1 MDTNRLVDIVQDLID
16 DEEISIDDASFNYA
30 ETPFFDSL
38 FILSM
43 IAVVD
48 DEYEIVLT
56 GQEIQ
61 DAATI
66 SNLASLIEGKMS

>member
-1 MDTNRLVDIVQDLID
+1 MDTNRLVDIVRDLID
-16 DEEISIDDASFNYA
+16 DEETSIEDASFNYA

-66 SNLASLIEGKMS
+66 SKLASLIEGKMS